1 MDTYPPLT
9 DYPHGVKRDH
19 EDSPI
24 NLNMSTESFIDPGIE
39 PPPIILNV
47 QETKPKLEVTKSK

>member
-19 EDSPI
+19 EDSPV

-39 PPPIILNV
+39 PPPIILSV
-47 QETKPKLEVTKSK
+47 QETKPKLEVT